1 MKNKCDY
8 YHTQKKIEYTYNP
21 INGDPIPHNID
32 TGVCWGTKE
41 IDECS
46 CAGDRTKCDFYP
58 EVREEAKKNLM
69 FYGTFVDSDGI
80 EDNLILGID
89 ISKKDGSTIVVGRDV
104 CGSCEIIN
112 RLWGDEAEAI
122 YNKLIGK

>member
-1 MKNKCDY
+1 MKKCDCY
-8 YHTQKKIEYTYNP
+8 REGKRFEYNP
-21 INGDPIPHNID
+21 IIMESVITSYGYCN
-32 TGVCWGTKE
+32 GTKE
-41 IDECS
+41 RDECS
-46 CAGDRTKCDFYP
+46 CDGDRTKCDFYP
-58 EVREEAKKNLM
+58 EVREKGKKALM
-69 FYGTFVDSDGI
+69 YYGTFVTSDGV
-80 EDNLILGID
+80 EDSLILGID

>member
-1 MKNKCDY
+1 MKKCDCY
-8 YHTQKKIEYTYNP
+8 REGKRFEYNP
-21 INGDPIPHNID
+21 IIMESVTTSYGYCN
-32 TGVCWGTKE
+32 GTKE
-41 IDECS
+41 RDECS
-46 CAGDRTKCDFYP
+46 CDGDRTKCDFYP
-58 EVREEAKKNLM
+58 EVREEAKKALM
-69 FYGTFVDSDGI
+69 YYGTFVDSDGV
-80 EDNLILGID
+80 EDSLILGID